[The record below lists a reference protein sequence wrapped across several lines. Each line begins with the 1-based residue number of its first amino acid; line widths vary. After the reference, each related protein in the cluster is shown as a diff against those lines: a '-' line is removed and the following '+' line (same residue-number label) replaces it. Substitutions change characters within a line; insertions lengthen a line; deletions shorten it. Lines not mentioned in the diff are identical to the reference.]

1 MPQLIDWPHR
11 DSFGIVAIGDEVGN
25 GGRQLLLLLCAEILS
40 GWGRCAGIRAPCVRY
55 RDVKLITEDS

>member
-40 GWGRCAGIRAPCVRY
+40 GWGDALAYVPPVCA
-55 RDVKLITEDS
+55 TERSS